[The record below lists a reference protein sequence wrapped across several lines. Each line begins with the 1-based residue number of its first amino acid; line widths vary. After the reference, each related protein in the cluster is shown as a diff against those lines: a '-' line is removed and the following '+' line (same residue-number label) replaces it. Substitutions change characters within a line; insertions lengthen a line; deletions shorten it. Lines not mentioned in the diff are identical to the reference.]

1 MSSPIKETEP
11 KKFTERLLTTSN
23 LKIDLFNDSKAIE
36 IGTNLN
42 PNSPSKK
49 IAAENLLLTGKI
61 TRNEINLNHR
71 DEFSQE
77 VIKKILKI
85 SIIKKL
91 WISSKKVYCVRFR
104 TRVVTNVQGRGITS

>member
-1 MSSPIKETEP
+1 MY
-11 KKFTERLLTTSN
+11 
-23 LKIDLFNDSKAIE
+23 DSKAIE
-36 IGTNLN
+36 IGTNLD
-42 PNSPSKK
+42 PNSLSKK
-49 IAAENLLLTGKI
+49 TSIAAENLLLTGKI
-61 TRNEINLNHR
+61 TRNEIILNHR

-104 TRVVTNVQGRGITS
+104 ARVVTNVQGGGITS